1 MSYHTNTS
9 TSIQNVPG
17 NVLLAPKNLLNRLMP
32 GRYPVEEVAVINDML
47 GCSDLSYYLSKLA
60 FETYDGN
67 TPRGFSTDLA
77 EMITSLLRSRGHKIK
92 KMLSLYRH
100 NRVKISFITNGGAAT
115 PAYPGPEKVWAA
127 LGGLSHSS
135 QPPVPVVAV
144 NTHDTWRSYS
154 VNISEV

>member
-1 MSYHTNTS
+1 MSYRTNTS
-9 TSIQNVPG
+9 TSIQNALD
-17 NVLLAPKNLLNRLMP
+17 NVLLAPKDLLNRLMP

-115 PAYPGPEKVWAA
+115 YTFTKHKHYGFM
-127 LGGLSHSS
+127 
-135 QPPVPVVAV
+135 
-144 NTHDTWRSYS
+144 YS
-154 VNISEV
+154 WCDKIDEEMTKLMSRVL